1 MPSTPFRESRG
12 ATAGDQNSP
21 SAASRGRRL
30 GSNARRDIR
39 WAMQQAPHE
48 RVTGVWLHGV
58 RITFSD
64 QGARRSSD
72 EGAATRGAGPAT
84 RTASSD
90 PDGTA
95 TLNSRQR
102 RSRKRLEAFIMAKRA
117 MASRESSSDAG
128 EASAMQLEAHAPC
141 SKDGAQE
148 PPPVPAPSVF
158 VFGEASV
165 APGPT
170 SFTFGAT
177 ASSVLSRHEGTAN
190 DDPHVAAGNRG
201 RGRGN
206 GARRGGEQRGKGRGR
221 GRSM

>member
-1 MPSTPFRESRG
+1 MPSPPFRESRG

-48 RVTGVWLHGV
+48 RVTGMWLHGV
-58 RITFSD
+58 RITYSD
-64 QGARRSSD
+64 QGARRSS
-72 EGAATRGAGPAT
+72 EESAATRGAGPAS
-84 RTASSD
+84 RTASSE
-90 PDGTA
+90 PDGTT

-102 RSRKRLEAFIMAKRA
+102 RSRKRLEAYIAAKQA
-117 MASRESSSDAG
+117 IASKESSSDAG

-141 SKDGAQE
+141 STVGAQE
-148 PPPVPAPSVF
+148 PPPAPAPSVF
-158 VFGEASV
+158 VFGEASA

-170 SFTFGAT
+170 SFTFGTT
-177 ASSVLSRHEGTAN
+177 ASTHEGAAN
-190 DDPHVAAGNRG
+190 DDPQCAAGNRG

-221 GRSM
+221 GRSV

>member
-102 RSRKRLEAFIMAKRA
+102 RSRKRMEAYIMAKRA

-128 EASAMQLEAHAPC
+128 GAGAMQLEQHAPR
-141 SKDGAQE
+141 STDGAQE
-148 PPPVPAPSVF
+148 PPPAPDPPVF
-158 VFGEASV
+158 VFGEASA

-177 ASSVLSRHEGTAN
+177 ASRHEGTAN

>member
-58 RITFSD
+58 RITYSD
-64 QGARRSSD
+64 QGARRSSE

-90 PDGTA
+90 PDSTA

-102 RSRKRLEAFIMAKRA
+102 RSRKRMEAFIMAKQA
-117 MASRESSSDAG
+117 MARRESSSNAG
-128 EASAMQLEAHAPC
+128 GPSAMQLEERAPRGA
-141 SKDGAQE
+141 DGAQE
-148 PPPVPAPSVF
+148 PSPVPTPPVFA
-158 VFGEASV
+158 FGEAS
-165 APGPT
+165 AASGPT
-170 SFTFGAT
+170 SFAFGAT
-177 ASSVLSRHEGTAN
+177 ASAHEETAN
-190 DDPHVAAGNRG
+190 DGSQVAAGGGG

-206 GARRGGEQRGKGRGR
+206 EARRGGEQRGKGRGR

>member
-64 QGARRSSD
+64 QGARRSSE

-84 RTASSD
+84 RTASSE

-128 EASAMQLEAHAPC
+128 EASAMQLEAHAPG

-158 VFGEASV
+158 VFGEASA

-177 ASSVLSRHEGTAN
+177 PSTHEGTAN
-190 DDPHVAAGNRG
+190 DDPQVAAGNRG

>member
-58 RITFSD
+58 RITYSD
-64 QGARRSSD
+64 QGARRSSE

-84 RTASSD
+84 RTASSY

-148 PPPVPAPSVF
+148 PPPVPAPSVC
-158 VFGEASV
+158 VFGEASA

-177 ASSVLSRHEGTAN
+177 PSTHEGTAN
-190 DDPHVAAGNRG
+190 DYPQVAAGNRG